1 MTNTGISPGN
11 GKEAVIPST
20 DSSWGSDYGD
30 NAPGGGLYS
39 STNDLSSL
47 LTSIISLSGS
57 PILSRAQ
64 ALSWLKPQATTSKL
78 NTLVGLPWEIL
89 RTQKLTPKYPHTI
102 DLITK
107 GGTAIGY
114 QSIVAVIEQYG
125 LGIVVLTAGALG
137 AEAQEPLFEHVVG
150 EVVEAVEEVARAEAV
165 AYVGKYQNSD
175 AARGEMEIGLDDG
188 PGLVLKKLSRNGTDM
203 LENIR
208 TLFNEIGIG
217 GVRIGNLSNSQ
228 LRIYPT
234 DAWREVGGIR
244 EEDWRLQ
251 FDVEAPGWKSGL
263 KGWSEREQMCTA
275 WITGGALYYG
285 GEPVDRFVFSREAK
299 GGNVVGAKVPSLRL
313 NLTISGCELITV
325 KRLNDW
331 MKRGTHLE

>member
-11 GKEAVIPST
+11 DEKAVIPPT

-47 LTSIISLSGS
+47 LASIISLSGS

-78 NTLVGLPWEIL
+78 NTLVGRPWEIL
-89 RTQKLTPKYPHTI
+89 RTQNLTRKYPHTI
-102 DLITK
+102 DLFTK
-107 GGTAIGY
+107 GGSAVGY
-114 QSIVAVIEQYG
+114 QSTVAVIEQYG
-125 LGIVVLTAGALG
+125 LGIVVLTAGAQGL
-137 AEAQEPLFEHVVG
+137 EAQEPLFEYVVG
-150 EVVEAVEEVARAEAV
+150 EVVEAAEEVARAEAG
-165 AYVGKYQNSD
+165 AYIGKYQNSD
-175 AARGEMEIGLDDG
+175 AARGEMEIGIDDG

-217 GVRIGNLSNSQ
+217 GVRIGNLSDSQ

-234 DAWREVGGIR
+234 DAWREVEGIR

-251 FDVEAPGWKSGL
+251 FDIGVTRRDSGL
-263 KGWSEREQMCTA
+263 KGWREREQMCTA

-285 GEPVDRFVFSREAK
+285 GEPVDRFLFSRETK
-299 GGNVVGAKVPSLRL
+299 GGNVAGAKVPSLRL
-313 NLTISGCELITV
+313 DLTISG
-325 KRLNDW
+325 
-331 MKRGTHLE
+331 

>member
-1 MTNTGISPGN
+1 MKNTGISPGN
-11 GKEAVIPST
+11 DEKAVIPST

-47 LTSIISLSGS
+47 PASILSLSGS

-78 NTLVGLPWEIL
+78 NTLVGRPWEIL

-102 DLITK
+102 DLFTK
-107 GGTAIGY
+107 GGTAVGY

-125 LGIVVLTAGALG
+125 LGIVVLTAGAQG
-137 AEAQEPLFEHVVG
+137 AEAEELLFEYVVG
-150 EVVEAVEEVARAEAV
+150 EVVEAVEEVARVEV
-165 AYVGKYQNSD
+165 GAYVGKYQNSD
-175 AARGEMEIGLDDG
+175 ATRGEMEIGIDDG

-203 LENIR
+203 LESIR

-217 GVRIGNLSNSQ
+217 GVKFGNLSNSQ

-234 DAWREVGGIR
+234 DAWRDVGGIR

-251 FDVEAPGWKSGL
+251 FDVEATGWESGL

-285 GEPVDRFVFSREAK
+285 GEPVDRFVFTKETK
-299 GGNVVGAKVPSLRL
+299 GGDVVGAKVPSLRL
-313 NLTISGCELITV
+313 NLTMSGL
-325 KRLNDW
+325 RADY
-331 MKRGTHLE
+331 R